1 MFVLWFEFAAVPE
14 LVGIDVPHVH
24 TPPFAEC
31 LAAIDIAEPAIP
43 TPMA

>member
-1 MFVLWFEFAAVPE
+1 MFVLGFEFAAVPE
-14 LVGIDVPHVH
+14 LVGIDIPHVH

-31 LAAIDIAEPAIP
+31 LAAIDVAELTIP